1 MNNEKS
7 INALLRDNHFRIPIY
22 QRSYVWTKKN
32 WDALWKDIRA
42 VVDGKYHKHFI
53 GSIIYSKE
61 PDDDAEQ
68 GKDNVCLVI
77 DGQQR
82 LTTFTIV
89 AAAICYW
96 LSGKEG
102 EDAKYKLRDMRD
114 NYLFKE
120 TSFNKEPRFRLRP
133 ADSNDIFFKRI
144 LDPLRLQ
151 IELPTY
157 FESKESQIYAAFNY
171 FKEKIEEYANETIT
185 KGEDAEAQQIDR
197 IIALV
202 SSAFEGMRLIEMK
215 LDDDDDSQRIFECMN
230 YRGQALEQ
238 SDLIRNYVLQE
249 WDRET
254 RTRFLHDYWHKIEDK
269 TKDQH
274 AKKKTDEDKLPEFFR
289 DYLSM
294 RESKTIKERDI
305 FHTFRDGI
313 KYDCMKEGKRFAGE
327 MELILQEIRRYS
339 IYYGRILNSRRTIPD
354 GKFDADVLKHLWYI
368 NQIPQASTTYPF
380 LLRLLDDYA
389 EHQIIDKDTLIACL
403 EAVQSYM
410 VRCIFCNRRRKSFSN
425 LFSSLYCKTFSRSDF
440 WDNKYGKGTGRLKKG
455 MSGENYLEFVKRGFG
470 ARTSDEVFPS
480 NDELN
485 EHYQQY
491 SLYRNTKFCRYVLL
505 RLEEKMSG
513 KKSDT
518 LANEEKLTVE
528 HIFPQTPNAKWA
540 GRSSSGLTQ
549 TIGNLTLTT
558 QNSEMKNNS
567 FAEKKKI
574 AFDESG
580 LRLNKYLA
588 ELSPQIRWNGDKIRE
603 RSESLYKELVKI
615 WKDIPKGF
623 REVLEPDE
631 IPIKELDT
639 EDFSDSEFWQDKK
652 PTKISYIKFGEIKI
666 NGRKYPGRKKWEKDE
681 NELPPAW
688 DTPDGKFY
696 NEILQC
702 LYAGHEGT
710 FDNTSLGDDVG
721 LEKTEEESGVR
732 FAVPHE
738 VIEGQ
743 PGRFAIQT
751 IYAQMWQNIKRAA
764 EETGGMEKL
773 RIRFD
778 TW

>member
-238 SDLIRNYVLQE
+238 SDLIRNYVLQRWE
-249 WDRET
+249 REK
-254 RTRFLHDYWHKIEDK
+254 RIQFHDDYWVKMENAA
-269 TKDQH
+269 KDQF
-274 AKKKTDEDKLPEFFR
+274 AKKKADEDHVPEFFR

-294 RESKTIKERDI
+294 REGKNVKERDI
-305 FHTFRDGI
+305 FHTFKTGER
-313 KYDCMKEGKRFAGE
+313 YDCSENGVRSANK
-327 MELILQEIRRYS
+327 MERILQEIRRFS
-339 IYYGRILNSRRTIPD
+339 GYYDRILNSI
-354 GKFDADVLKHLWYI
+354 
-368 NQIPQASTTYPF
+368 
-380 LLRLLDDYA
+380 
-389 EHQIIDKDTLIACL
+389 
-403 EAVQSYM
+403 
-410 VRCIFCNRRRKSFSN
+410 
-425 LFSSLYCKTFSRSDF
+425 KT
-440 WDNKYGKGTGRLKKG
+440 K
-455 MSGENYLEFVKRGFG
+455 
-470 ARTSDEVFPS
+470 P
-480 NDELN
+480 N
-485 EHYQQY
+485 E
-491 SLYRNTKFCRYVLL
+491 
-505 RLEEKMSG
+505 
-513 KKSDT
+513 
-518 LANEEKLTVE
+518 
-528 HIFPQTPNAKWA
+528 
-540 GRSSSGLTQ
+540 
-549 TIGNLTLTT
+549 
-558 QNSEMKNNS
+558 
-567 FAEKKKI
+567 
-574 AFDESG
+574 
-580 LRLNKYLA
+580 
-588 ELSPQIRWNGDKIRE
+588 
-603 RSESLYKELVKI
+603 
-615 WKDIPKGF
+615 
-623 REVLEPDE
+623 
-631 IPIKELDT
+631 
-639 EDFSDSEFWQDKK
+639 
-652 PTKISYIKFGEIKI
+652 
-666 NGRKYPGRKKWEKDE
+666 
-681 NELPPAW
+681 
-688 DTPDGKFY
+688 
-696 NEILQC
+696 
-702 LYAGHEGT
+702 T
-710 FDNTSLGDDVG
+710 FDG
-721 LEKTEEESGVR
+721 LIG
-732 FAVPHE
+732 PCW
-738 VIEGQ
+738 I
-743 PGRFAIQT
+743 
-751 IYAQMWQNIKRAA
+751 
-764 EETGGMEKL
+764 
-773 RIRFD
+773 
-778 TW
+778 